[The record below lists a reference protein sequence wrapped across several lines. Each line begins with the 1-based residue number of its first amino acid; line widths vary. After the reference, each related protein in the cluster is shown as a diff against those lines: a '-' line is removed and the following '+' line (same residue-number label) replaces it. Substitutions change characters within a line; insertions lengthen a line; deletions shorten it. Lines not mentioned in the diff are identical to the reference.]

1 MTGPS
6 NTETKKICQ
15 YCHSY
20 IKDKDDMLLC
30 PECNSPYHIE
40 CWYENEGCGAYG
52 CNYRLKIDDRKKNR
66 RENIEEILVSVEFH
80 INNNHFIDA
89 INLCRRIL
97 SIESENIEAKKFF
110 NKAITLENTK
120 QHLMESGETA
130 FKKEDLIGAELFFT
144 KALKY
149 TDEIESDLIKTKLQ
163 ILKEKYPL
171 ILKRRR
177 RNRILSNLIGLLIV
191 LSLGF
196 LLYYNIFMKEER
208 EFYAIEKDDNTVD
221 ITKLEQQ
228 ISRYEKFLIKYKNSG
243 YFDEVNSKISV
254 HSSVVADRVVDN
266 DWRSALKYL
275 QKIDSNVNSTA
286 YKDISKRVYV
296 KAEDEFQKYMKKSVE
311 SDRNRNFADA
321 RSNLEKCLAISEQFS
336 EGFFAKDKIKIQ
348 DGINLLGKKISAAL
362 KQKEVYKEL
371 SDKSDEYSKLG
382 NKGVSNAV
390 NISFHIL
397 ASKNNGFYVC
407 RNLDNNKIFA
417 LKSPGTNYLKGDL
430 LNFDCYRQGNT
441 SIEYNNSLREMP
453 VYITLENALFN
464 AENDKLTAS
473 FEKEAILQRIKYL
486 KDQINRLDSVLN
498 LKLF

>member
-1 MTGPS
+1 MTGSS
-6 NTETKKICQ
+6 NTDIKKICQ

-52 CNYRLKIDDRKKNR
+52 CNYRIKIDDKRSYR
-66 RENIEEILVSVEFH
+66 RESLEEMLVSVEFH

-120 QHLMESGETA
+120 QHLIESGETA
-130 FKKEDLIGAELFFT
+130 FKKEDLIGAELYFI

-149 TDEIESDLIKTKLQ
+149 TDEIESDLIRTKLQ
-163 ILKEKYPL
+163 ILKEKYPV

-177 RNRILSNLIGLLIV
+177 RNRIISNLIGLLIV

-196 LLYYNIFMKEER
+196 LLYYNVFMKEER
-208 EFYAIEKDDNTVD
+208 EFYAIDKDDNTAD

-228 ISRYEKFLIKYKNSG
+228 ISRYEKFLIKYKNSE
-243 YFDEVNSKISV
+243 YNDEVNSKISIL
-254 HSSVVADRVVDN
+254 SSVLADRIVDN

-275 QKIDSNVNSTA
+275 QKIDSNVNITA
-286 YKDISKRVYV
+286 YKDISKRVFV
-296 KAEDEFQKYMKKSVE
+296 KAEEEFRKYMKKSVE

-321 RSNLEKCLAISEQFS
+321 RTNLEKCLAIAEQFS
-336 EGFFAKDKIKIQ
+336 EGIFAKEKVKIT
-348 DGINLLGKKISAAL
+348 DGINLLGRKISSAL

-371 SDKSDEYSKLG
+371 SEKSDEYSRLG
-382 NKGVSNAV
+382 NKEVSNSV
-390 NISFHIL
+390 NMSFHIL
-397 ASKNNGFYVC
+397 AGKNNGYYIC
-407 RNLDNNKIFA
+407 RNLDDNKIFA

-430 LNFDCYRQGNT
+430 LNFDCYRKGST
-441 SIEYNNSLREMP
+441 SIEYNNSLKEMP
-453 VYITLENALFN
+453 VYVTLESSLFN
-464 AENDKLTAS
+464 TENDKISSS
-473 FEKEAILQRIKYL
+473 FEKEALLQRIKYL
-486 KDQINRLDSVLN
+486 REQINRLDSILN